1 MKLSC
6 ALVACNYNPHYLA
19 FWQVVKKAW
28 WDVVGIPCLMVYV
41 AETIPKELEEDSAV
55 IHFKPVEGWTTAT
68 QAQVIRLLYPCLLKG
83 DGAILLSDM
92 DMIPMQRD
100 FFHKGFA
107 LFDSN
112 QFVSLRGI
120 DEYEKQV
127 YMCYVGATHQTWSEL
142 FGIQT
147 VDQIR
152 TVMEAWSK
160 HIQADGVHGG
170 VGWCTDQQILY
181 TFIKALQSKQP
192 ERVGLLP
199 WTPSIPRLDRGNPS
213 EWIDPSLE
221 LSHKIQSKQYVD
233 FHMPT
238 YAPFKHRIHDI
249 LALATHVANQ
259 HS

>member
-1 MKLSC
+1 
-6 ALVACNYNPHYLA
+6 
-19 FWQVVKKAW
+19 
-28 WDVVGIPCLMVYV
+28 
-41 AETIPKELEEDSAV
+41 
-55 IHFKPVEGWTTAT
+55 
-68 QAQVIRLLYPCLLKG
+68 
-83 DGAILLSDM
+83 
-92 DMIPMQRD
+92 
-100 FFHKGFA
+100 
-107 LFDSN
+107 
-112 QFVSLRGI
+112 
-120 DEYEKQV
+120 
-127 YMCYVGATHQTWSEL
+127 
-142 FGIQT
+142 
-147 VDQIR
+147 
-152 TVMEAWSK
+152 MEAWSK